1 MDFSLVS
8 LTQNDK
14 NSVDFFAVATPCKPL
29 GRFVLT
35 HFAQNDKN
43 KPKARFVVILS
54 AAKYPKFKFNSK
66 FSVNF

>member
-14 NSVDFFAVATPCKPL
+14 CSRFFAVATPCKPL

-35 HFAQNDKN
+35 HSAQNDK
-43 KPKARFVVILS
+43 VLVMLTCLVILS
-54 AAKYPKFKFNSK
+54 VAKYP
-66 FSVNF
+66 